1 MRDKIKQ
8 SKTTYKDGG
17 FLTDK
22 SLNNIRQ
29 QLQKRGK
36 YMEKKIT
43 QQEWQSALEQAAKEG
58 WTEEALIARAQDILG
73 VL

>member
-36 YMEKKIT
+36 LNGRVRV
-43 QQEWQSALEQAAKEG
+43 QS
-58 WTEEALIARAQDILG
+58 I
-73 VL
+73 

>member
-1 MRDKIKQ
+1 MQK

-22 SLNNIRQ
+22 SLNDIRQ

-36 YMEKKIT
+36 LNGKIR
-43 QQEWQSALEQAAKEG
+43 S
-58 WTEEALIARAQDILG
+58 I
-73 VL
+73 

>member
-1 MRDKIKQ
+1 MRNKIKQ
-8 SKTTYKDGG
+8 SKTIYKDGG

-36 YMEKKIT
+36 LNGKIRN
-43 QQEWQSALEQAAKEG
+43 
-58 WTEEALIARAQDILG
+58 I
-73 VL
+73 

>member
-8 SKTTYKDGG
+8 TKTTYKDGG

-36 YMEKKIT
+36 LNGRLSSI
-43 QQEWQSALEQAAKEG
+43 
-58 WTEEALIARAQDILG
+58 
-73 VL
+73 

>member
-1 MRDKIKQ
+1 MLELIMSNKIKQ
-8 SKTTYKDGG
+8 SKTIYKDGG

-36 YMEKKIT
+36 LNGRLSNI
-43 QQEWQSALEQAAKEG
+43 
-58 WTEEALIARAQDILG
+58 
-73 VL
+73 

>member
-1 MRDKIKQ
+1 MLELIMNNKIKQ
-8 SKTTYKDGG
+8 SKTIYKDGG

-36 YMEKKIT
+36 LNGKIR
-43 QQEWQSALEQAAKEG
+43 S
-58 WTEEALIARAQDILG
+58 I
-73 VL
+73 

>member
-8 SKTTYKDGG
+8 SKTIYKDGG

-36 YMEKKIT
+36 LNGRLSSIWET
-43 QQEWQSALEQAAKEG
+43 
-58 WTEEALIARAQDILG
+58 
-73 VL
+73 

>member
-8 SKTTYKDGG
+8 SKTVYIDGG
-17 FLTDK
+17 YLTDK

-36 YMEKKIT
+36 LNGRL
-43 QQEWQSALEQAAKEG
+43 S
-58 WTEEALIARAQDILG
+58 DI
-73 VL
+73 